1 MILGLNTAT
10 TITYITL
17 VNEGKIVD
25 EKSWSAEQNEAETL
39 LPELQKMFDK
49 NNLKWDQ
56 INEVAVVTGPGPF
69 TALRV
74 SVAIANA
81 IAYSIKAPVIDI
93 PAEDFWRARVGEEF
107 AVYAG
112 GNKIYYHGNL
122 LEADDFLSQIK
133 SGMTIAGQLKS
144 SHLEEIKSRGG
155 EYTEEEKLKTLGE
168 FLVENSDKF
177 ERKNIVKPRY
187 FSKPHITVSK
197 KNYK

>member
-10 TITYITL
+10 TRTYITL

-39 LPELQKMFDK
+39 LPELQKMLDK
-49 NNLKWDQ
+49 NNLKWNNLDE
-56 INEVAVVTGPGPF
+56 IAVITGPGPF

-81 IAYSIKAPVIDI
+81 IAYSIKASILDI
-93 PAEDFWRARVGEEF
+93 PAEDFWRARAGGEF

-133 SGMTIAGQLKS
+133 SGMTIAGQLKN
-144 SHLEEIKSRGG
+144 SHIEEIKSRGA
-155 EYTEEEKLKTLGE
+155 EYIQEENLKTLGE
-168 FLVENSDKF
+168 FIAENGDKF
-177 ERKNIVKPRY
+177 ERKAIVKPRY
-187 FSKPHITVSK
+187 FTKPHITVSK